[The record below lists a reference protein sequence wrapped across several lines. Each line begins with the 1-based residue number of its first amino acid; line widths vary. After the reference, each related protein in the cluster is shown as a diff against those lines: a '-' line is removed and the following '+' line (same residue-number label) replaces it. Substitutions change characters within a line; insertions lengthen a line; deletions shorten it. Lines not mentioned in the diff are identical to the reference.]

1 VNVSPLKGSLGRG
14 PVVLLL
20 PVFFSAHN
28 CELRHTVGTKESV
41 RGMGASSMY
50 VWSLLL
56 GRYGRVEA
64 MNNRREEEKQEES
77 I

>member
-1 VNVSPLKGSLGRG
+1 
-14 PVVLLL
+14 
-20 PVFFSAHN
+20 
-28 CELRHTVGTKESV
+28 
-41 RGMGASSMY
+41 MY